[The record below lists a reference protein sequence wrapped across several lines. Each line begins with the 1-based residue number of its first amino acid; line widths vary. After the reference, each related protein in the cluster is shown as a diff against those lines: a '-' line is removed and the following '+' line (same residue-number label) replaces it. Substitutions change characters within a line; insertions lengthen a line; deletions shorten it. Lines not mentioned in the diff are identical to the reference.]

1 MGSEGPPAELVK
13 ALRLHLSI
21 RDQLGGSFHRWGA
34 FTSLLVDRFARRLRE
49 EGRILPLWARNVI
62 DRARAIA
69 DTNPDDSDFDSDIE
83 FTAHLN
89 SRARPY

>member
-1 MGSEGPPAELVK
+1 MGSKGPSAELVRS
-13 ALRLHLSI
+13 LRLHLSI

-34 FTSLLVDRFARRLRE
+34 FTSLLVNRFVQRLNFAPR
-49 EGRILPLWARNVI
+49 WARNVI
-62 DRARAIA
+62 DRAHAIV

-83 FTAHLN
+83 FAEHLN